1 MGACMLLVCEAGTGY
16 NNVDLAACHARG
28 IAVCNVP
35 TYATEAMAHM
45 AVTFVMALACS
56 LWPQSAALATGD
68 RSYMAQCHLGA
79 PRRAHGQDHRPA
91 PRGAAARR
99 LAPTTSRPADGEL
112 TNVGGD
118 GLRGRGPTTAG
129 VANSVDTGCN
139 SKGWQ
144 ADGETDSVATVASA
158 AGYATFYAGKYLNI
172 VFYDYDLSVNGV
184 REAHGTAPED
194 YLTDLVARRAVNFLE
209 AAAAPWFAILG
220 TPASHDPFEPRPDH
234 FGALDGASRPR
245 TPAWNAS
252 AADKHAIVRRQ
263 GFLKAPVADY
273 IDRAHRRRLEC
284 LLSVDEAMNATLA
297 AVAARGE
304 ADATYTIFTS
314 DHGWHLGEFGLNFDK
329 RQLYEFDTRVP
340 FVLAGPG
347 VQEGV
352 VLAHGGGFVD
362 FLPTLYDMIHGSPP
376 PAGATTAGACCRG
389 ARHADATARGATTC
403 SSSTGARATTRTRAS
418 ARGCSSSSS
427 PAASFLVAL
436 APVAVHGR
444 RAARTA
450 PGGGDYA
457 SSRKTSE
464 EEALAAVSPINAGD
478 DGGTY
483 HADADLHYYKVGA
496 FIKPWKL
503 GTGVP
508 GVLERLGDVWR
519 VDEWDNT
526 YHCLRHL
533 QPGNE
538 SVFCVFECFDEL
550 HEPKACAAGTPESG
564 RVLRFGG
571 RPYQLTNAYGA
582 LSSELAAKAR
592 LEGVDLPGRRCDISL
607 QVKFLKREHGRPT
620 ENYTSLGVE
629 GLGDISEDIA
639 IAPEATEDDID
650 YIIGAI
656 ARMETGEDIED
667 GEEREMLDEAPAPSA
682 PRKLDGALG
691 AARGPAAA
699 DDRLSKRDFHAT
711 RNARS
716 AAEHGAPA
724 RRGAPVAERRKERA
738 GRGGGGGARR

>member
-1 MGACMLLVCEAGTGY
+1 MASPGMLLAALLPGLASAATGHNVLVFLTDDVDVASMEDLEAL
-16 NNVDLAACHARG
+16 DL
-28 IAVCNVP
+28 VP
-35 TYATEAMAHM
+35 TYSRLRAAGTTWDR
-45 AVTFVMALACS
+45 VFVNTPVCCPSRAQFL
-56 LWPQSAALATGD
+56 TGKF
-68 RSYMAQCHLGA
+68 SHNTGF
-79 PRRAHGQDHRPA
+79 
-91 PRGAAARR
+91 
-99 LAPTTSRPADGEL
+99 
-112 TNVGGD
+112 
-118 GLRGRGPTTAG
+118 

-158 AGYATFYAGKYLNI
+158 AGYATFYAGKYLNMYGNGKMGGPGHVPPGWDDWHGLLGNS

-273 IDRAHRRRLEC
+273 VDRTYRRRLEC

-314 DHGWHLGEFGLNFDK
+314 DHGWHLGEFGLNYDK

-347 VQEGV
+347 VREGV

-376 PAGATTAGACCRG
+376 PAGAYDGRSLLPA
-389 ARHADATARGATTC
+389 ARGDADRDGPWRDDLLVEYWGEGDDANTRFR
-403 SSSTGARATTRTRAS
+403 TGLLVVVVAC
-418 ARGCSSSSS
+418 G
-427 PAASFLVAL
+427 ASFLVAL
-436 APVAVHGR
+436 GAVAVHATVR
-444 RAARTA
+444 RRARTA

-478 DGGTY
+478 DGSPARVQRSPSDAEAGPPAPRRTPPPARRADALMAVVGVAGLACGVVAAVAGSRLAKRHTY

-550 HEPKACAAGTPESG
+550 HEPKACAAGTPESEG
-564 RVLRFGG
+564 EYYDLEAD
-571 RPYQLTNAYGA
+571 PYQLTNAYGA
-582 LSSELAAKAR
+582 LSAGELAAKQAR
-592 LEGVDLPGRRCDISL
+592 LEELWTC
-607 QVKFLKREHGRPT
+607 
-620 ENYTSLGVE
+620 
-629 GLGDISEDIA
+629 
-639 IAPEATEDDID
+639 
-650 YIIGAI
+650 
-656 ARMETGEDIED
+656 
-667 GEEREMLDEAPAPSA
+667 
-682 PRKLDGALG
+682 
-691 AARGPAAA
+691 
-699 DDRLSKRDFHAT
+699 
-711 RNARS
+711 
-716 AAEHGAPA
+716 
-724 RRGAPVAERRKERA
+724 
-738 GRGGGGGARR
+738 RGGIACAGLN